1 MEKTAPKV
9 RNRRPASGFTL
20 LEVLVASG
28 ILSFATLGLV
38 QAVSSGQSQ
47 TLDALRRARATA
59 LADAMLEEV
68 LSKPDD
74 DPEGATGFG
83 PDTGEITR
91 AAFDNRD
98 DYHGYTQ
105 AAGELTDAAGTAYPT
120 PYQRFQIDT
129 AVVAETVDI
138 AALGGEQAGLRITV
152 TVTEKGTT
160 PGLDGGRSW
169 TVTRFV
175 PESE

>member
-1 MEKTAPKV
+1 M
-9 RNRRPASGFTL
+9 
-20 LEVLVASG
+20 LEVLIASA

-68 LSKPDD
+68 LSKPDA

-83 PDTGEITR
+83 PDTGEVTR

-105 AAGELTDAAGTAYPT
+105 AAGELTGPDGTAYPT
-120 PYQRFQIDT
+120 PYQRFEVGVT
-129 AVVAETVDI
+129 VATETMDI

-152 TVTEKGTT
+152 TVTEPGTT
-160 PGLDGGRSW
+160 PGSGDGRTW